1 MSIQARDHYRITELA
16 QMAKVLKGV
25 LVAEKLYAVSMRNER
40 LAENGES
47 DAVTVATNTAQQND
61 MAIRMHENL
70 VIPPIQAER
79 IILQERGM
87 TCGFS
92 YLYYFFVA

>member
-1 MSIQARDHYRITELA
+1 MSIHARDHHQITALA
-16 QMAKVLKGV
+16 KMAKVLKGV
-25 LVAEKLYAVSMRNER
+25 LVAEKFYAVSMRNQR

-70 VIPPIQAER
+70 VILPNPADHRKGTTTRHSNKDAKAASLKPE
-79 IILQERGM
+79 
-87 TCGFS
+87 
-92 YLYYFFVA
+92 